1 MDTCTEAWPNSQMSS
16 FSLARAVWPATV
28 GVEETFLNVLAV
40 GEFQNQ
46 KGGAKF
52 ELTHESS
59 EGADIEDHSF
69 HFVDGFKKALVLHTI
84 LCLTDDLV

>member
-1 MDTCTEAWPNSQMSS
+1 MDDTSEALPNSQMSPLC
-16 FSLARAVWPATV
+16 LARAVWPATV
-28 GVEETFLNVLAV
+28 GVEETFMNVLAD

-46 KGGAKF
+46 RGGAKF

-59 EGADIEDHSF
+59 EGAEIEDHSF